1 MPGGMPVRVRAL
13 IGHPLRLEQDGI
25 VRGGYGPL
33 AAERRGLPGE
43 EIELRATAHG
53 QFYGRFM
60 MTPQPGAHPSRRARL
75 AAVTL
80 ADLAGQHS
88 ISGQASGQIERT
100 GDVHLPG
107 SSVVNELVRRQ
118 LFQ

>member
-33 AAERRGLPGE
+33 AAERRGWPGE

-53 QFYGRFM
+53 QF
-60 MTPQPGAHPSRRARL
+60 GA
-75 AAVTL
+75 
-80 ADLAGQHS
+80 
-88 ISGQASGQIERT
+88 
-100 GDVHLPG
+100 G
-107 SSVVNELVRRQ
+107 S
-118 LFQ
+118 